1 MAIGDGKAFELMRR
15 AAEEWDRSVSALLVH
30 DSAAAMAALV
40 RMRLEL
46 GELREVV
53 EALDRTA
60 ADQLEEISRGLPLG
74 DVAGD
79 RQRGE
84 LRGAQPEH
92 PPG

>member
-15 AAEEWDRSVSALLVH
+15 AAAEWDRSVSALLVR
-30 DSAAAMAALV
+30 DSATAMSALV
-40 RMRLEL
+40 RMRLDL

-60 ADQLEEISRGLPLG
+60 AEQLEEISRSQPLG
-74 DVAGD
+74 DVAGG
-79 RQRGE
+79 RELGE
-84 LRGAQPEH
+84 LLRDRAGH

>member
-1 MAIGDGKAFELMRR
+1 MAIGDGKAFQVMRR
-15 AAEEWDRSVSALLVH
+15 AAEEWDRAAAALLVH
-30 DSAAAMAALV
+30 DAAAAVSALV

-46 GELREVV
+46 GELRELV

-60 ADQLEEISRGLPLG
+60 ADQLEEIIRGQPLG

-79 RQRGE
+79 RQPGE
-84 LRGAQPEH
+84 LRGALPGA